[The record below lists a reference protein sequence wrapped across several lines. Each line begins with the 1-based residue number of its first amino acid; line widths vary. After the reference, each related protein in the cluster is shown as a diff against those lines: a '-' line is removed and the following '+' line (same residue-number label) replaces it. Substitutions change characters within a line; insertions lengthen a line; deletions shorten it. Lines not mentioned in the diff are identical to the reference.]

1 MTLVKG
7 KLSHMMTAHPDHHAS
22 TSALGN
28 ICAQAIA
35 DIEKRLAGQREA
47 DTAVVK
53 KREEEEKSPVEQERF
68 AAEQAE
74 REKLER
80 EKKLAEEWS
89 AIAAAEKEL
98 ALKKKLL
105 EDAVNASV
113 TGEEMDEDD
122 GIASCSTIEQPEVSL
137 QFTFPYIIY

>member
-7 KLSHMMTAHPDHHAS
+7 KLSRVMTAHPDHHAS

-35 DIEKRLAGQREA
+35 DIKKHLAGQWEA
-47 DTAVVK
+47 NAAAAK
-53 KREEEEKSPVEQERF
+53 KCEEEEKSRV
-68 AAEQAE
+68 EQAE

-80 EKKLAEEWS
+80 EKKLAEERS

-98 ALKKKLL
+98 TLKKKLL
-105 EDAVNASV
+105 EDAVNTSA

-122 GIASCSTIEQPEVSL
+122 GIASCSTIEQLEVSL

>member
-1 MTLVKG
+1 
-7 KLSHMMTAHPDHHAS
+7 MTAHPDHHAS

-47 DTAVVK
+47 DAAAAK
-53 KREEEEKSPVEQERF
+53 KCEEEEKSRVEQERL

-74 REKLER
+74 REK
-80 EKKLAEEWS
+80 KLAEERS

-105 EDAVNASV
+105 EDAVNASA
-113 TGEEMDEDD
+113 TGEEMDEDN

>member
-1 MTLVKG
+1 
-7 KLSHMMTAHPDHHAS
+7 MTAHPDHHAS

-28 ICAQAIA
+28 MCAQAIA
-35 DIEKRLAGQREA
+35 DIEKRLVGQWEA
-47 DTAVVK
+47 DTAAAK
-53 KREEEEKSPVEQERF
+53 KHEEEEKSQVEQERL

-80 EKKLAEEWS
+80 EKKLAEERS

-105 EDAVNASV
+105 EDAVNASE

>member
-1 MTLVKG
+1 M
-7 KLSHMMTAHPDHHAS
+7 
-22 TSALGN
+22 
-28 ICAQAIA
+28 
-35 DIEKRLAGQREA
+35 
-47 DTAVVK
+47 
-53 KREEEEKSPVEQERF
+53 

-80 EKKLAEEWS
+80 EKKLAEERS
-89 AIAAAEKEL
+89 AIAAAEREL

-105 EDAVNASV
+105 EDAVNASA

>member
-1 MTLVKG
+1 
-7 KLSHMMTAHPDHHAS
+7 MTAHPDHHTS

-28 ICAQAIA
+28 ICTQAIA
-35 DIEKRLAGQREA
+35 NIKKCLVGQQEA
-47 DTAVVK
+47 DAAAVK
-53 KREEEEKSPVEQERF
+53 KREEEEKSRVEQEWL

-80 EKKLAEEWS
+80 EKKLVEEQS
-89 AIAAAEKEL
+89 VIAAAEREL
-98 ALKKKLL
+98 ALKKKLH
-105 EDAVNASV
+105 EDSVNASA

-122 GIASCSTIEQPEVSL
+122 GIVSCSTIEQLEVSI